1 MRPAALAGLILA
13 LGVSLTPFAA
23 GEAPPGAEGET
34 PPMAA
39 RETRPVAEADS
50 LRLDAPDFDS
60 LWNYQ
65 NPAETERTFRDLLPQ
80 AEASGTTSYHLQL
93 LTQIARAI
101 GLQGRFD
108 EAHGVL
114 DEVEQEFKAPGA
126 ENLPLARIRYLLER
140 GRLRNSS
147 GEVEE
152 SKPLFLEAWQLALG
166 AQQDCYAIDA
176 AHMLGIVTPPEGQ
189 LQWSLRAMET
199 AEKSQ
204 EECAQRWLGPLYHN
218 IGMTYLDLGRHAEA
232 LACFEKGWELRKAQG
247 NKQTT
252 RIAKWSVAHA
262 LRKMGR
268 LAEALR
274 MQRELEQELAADNE
288 SDGFVAEEIAECLLA
303 QGSQDEARPYFRR
316 AYELLQDIPWV
327 AESDS
332 TRLAR
337 LSRLGGS
344 R

>member
-1 MRPAALAGLILA
+1 
-13 LGVSLTPFAA
+13 VSLTPVAT
-23 GEAPPGAEGET
+23 GET
-34 PPMAA
+34 A
-39 RETRPVAEADS
+39 RGVAGETRPVAEADS
-50 LRLDAPDFDS
+50 LRMDAPDFDS

-65 NPAETERTFRDLLPQ
+65 NPAETERIFRDLLPQ
-80 AEASGTTSYHLQL
+80 AEASGATSYHLQL

-101 GLQGRFD
+101 SLQGRFD
-108 EAHGVL
+108 EAHGIL
-114 DEVEQEFKAPGA
+114 DEVEQELKTVGA
-126 ENLPLARIRYLLER
+126 QDLPLARIRYLLER
-140 GRLRNSS
+140 GRLSNSS

-152 SKPLFLEAWQLALG
+152 SKPLFLEAWQLALRT
-166 AQQDCYAIDA
+166 QQDCHAIDA

-189 LQWSLRAMET
+189 LEWSLRAMET
-199 AEKSQ
+199 AERSPQ
-204 EECAQRWLGPLYHN
+204 ECARRWLGPLYHN

-232 LACFEKGWELRKAQG
+232 LACFEKGWELRRTQG

-252 RIAKWSVAHA
+252 RGAKWSVAHA

-303 QGSQDEARPYFRR
+303 QGSEDEALPYFGR
-316 AYELLQDIPWV
+316 AYELLQGIAWI

-337 LSRLGGS
+337 LSRLGGRS
-344 R
+344 PGRKGDGQADQTSPAD